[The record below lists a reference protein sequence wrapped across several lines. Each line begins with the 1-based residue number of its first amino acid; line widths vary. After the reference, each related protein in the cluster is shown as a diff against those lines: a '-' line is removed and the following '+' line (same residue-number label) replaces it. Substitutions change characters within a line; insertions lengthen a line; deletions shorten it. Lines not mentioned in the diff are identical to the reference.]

1 MLAVFINAGGIIA
14 GSLIGLA
21 FGRVIPKRIGD
32 TIMSGIGMFSLIIGI
47 SGAMGGGNTLVM
59 LISLVLGVIV
69 GEIIDIDK
77 WLNRIGQ
84 FAERMTQ
91 KEGSEKSVATAFV
104 SSSLLMCIGA
114 MSIVGSLEAGL
125 HGNMNILLTKTVLDT
140 ISAVFFAMSLGFGV
154 MFTAVTVIVLQGGV
168 VLFSQALAPILTEAM
183 ITEMSC
189 TGSVMIAMLG
199 LNILGVTKI
208 KTANFL
214 PAIAF
219 APFVLLLVSR
229 LPI

>member
-21 FGRVIPKRIGD
+21 YGRVIPKRIGD